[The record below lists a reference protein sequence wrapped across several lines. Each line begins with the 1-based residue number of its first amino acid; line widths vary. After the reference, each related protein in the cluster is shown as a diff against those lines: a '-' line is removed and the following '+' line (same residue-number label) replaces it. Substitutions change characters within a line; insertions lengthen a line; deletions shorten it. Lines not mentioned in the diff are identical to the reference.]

1 VSPSVAVL
9 LSTYNGGPWLAAQLD
24 SLAEQVGV
32 DVDVLARDDG
42 SRDDTREILARYA
55 DRWPRLAGT
64 TAGPN
69 LGPAMSFLTLLEAAP
84 DGFDGYAFCDQDDV
98 WPPQKLARAC
108 RALAG
113 AGGPALYCSQVMC
126 VDADLRPLGPAPV
139 KDDPRFEHLLF
150 ENIAF
155 GVTLVMNAAAAR
167 LVRSRPP
174 QQGVIMH
181 DWWCALVVS
190 AFGQVI
196 YDPEPGVLY
205 RQHGG
210 NEVGQGVS
218 RIGEL
223 ARQAR
228 RLRRDPGR
236 FWPAHAQAREFL
248 RLWGEDLAPP
258 QRALVQAFVASKRSL
273 GARLAYAATGPILR
287 ERFADAVIARAL
299 VAAGLY

>member
-1 VSPSVAVL
+1 VTPHIAVL
-9 LSTYNGGPWLAAQLD
+9 LSTYNGAPWLAAQLD
-24 SLAEQVGV
+24 SLAAQEGV
-32 DVDVLARDDG
+32 DVEVFARDDG
-42 SRDDTREILARYA
+42 SGDATCEVLARYA
-55 DRWPRLAGT
+55 DRWPRLAE
-64 TAGPN
+64 APSGPN
-69 LGPAMSFLTLLEAAP
+69 LGPAMSFLALLAAAP
-84 DGFDGYAFCDQDDV
+84 DGFDGYALCDQDDV

-113 AGGPALYCSQVMC
+113 ADGPALYCSQVMC
-126 VDADLRPLGPAPV
+126 VDADLGPLGPAPV

-155 GVTLVMNAAAAR
+155 GVTVVMNAAAAQ

-174 QQGVIMH
+174 ERGVIMH

-190 AFGQVI
+190 AFGEVI

-210 NEVGQGVS
+210 NEIGQDVS
-218 RIGEL
+218 RIAEL
-223 ARQAR
+223 PRQAR
-228 RLRRDPGR
+228 RLWRAPGR

-258 QRALVQAFVASKRSL
+258 RRALVQAFVDSKRSL
-273 GARLAYAATGPILR
+273 SARLAYAAAGPILR
-287 ERFADAVIARAL
+287 ERLTDALVARAL

>member
-1 VSPSVAVL
+1 MSPRIAVM
-9 LSTYNGGPWLAAQLD
+9 LSTYDGAPWLAAQLD
-24 SLAEQVGV
+24 SLAAQEGV
-32 DVDVLARDDG
+32 EVEVFARDDG
-42 SRDDTREILARYA
+42 SHDATREILARYA
-55 DRWPRLAGT
+55 DRWPRLAGAS
-64 TAGPN
+64 AGPN
-69 LGPAMSFLTLLEAAP
+69 LGPAMSFLSLLAAAP

-98 WPPQKLARAC
+98 WPPQKLVRAC
-108 RALAG
+108 HALAG
-113 AGGPALYCSQVMC
+113 AERPALYCSQVMC
-126 VDADLRPLGPAPV
+126 VDADLAPLGAAPV

-155 GVTLVMNAAAAR
+155 GVTVVMNAQAAR
-167 LVRSRPP
+167 LVRSRLPER
-174 QQGVIMH
+174 GVIMH

-190 AFGQVI
+190 AFGEVI

-218 RIGEL
+218 PLAEL

-248 RLWGEDLAPP
+248 RLWGEDLALA
-258 QRALVQAFVASKRSL
+258 RWALVQAFVESKRSL
-273 GARLAYAATGPILR
+273 GARLAYAAAGPIRR
-287 ERFADAVIARAL
+287 ERLADALVARAL